1 MSSTRTAKA
10 GTPFRQER
18 YASSPE
24 FERGLLANLVA
35 ARCSLLDSAEDRKLI
50 WFVQFLSHQE
60 GGLKALCNEL
70 LTRYGDRIGTAS
82 MHKFGARAGQ
92 VYNAEQVRAVRNEL
106 PCDMRYAFLLK
117 GEPNSLNLTT
127 EKDMEEFTQEEYYER
142 QASHWDRA
150 DVEAESQRH
159 PANYPAESFLKL
171 CRDGARDKA
180 AQLSQ
185 LCLDPELPV
194 ADGWPWYCPDLVS
207 CLRRYMADW
216 LEARQSSSVV
226 TEIGRRIEDA
236 LDYALESKRTV
247 LISKSIVLI
256 DGQAR
261 IGKTFSA
268 KAWCAKHPGA
278 ARYVQVPSTNDDIG
292 FYRAIAKA
300 VGVSINLNSKAQE
313 LRQRIE
319 DALQSSHLVVVF
331 DEAHYLWPNSAYR
344 DALPGRI
351 NWIMTALVN
360 EKVPVALMT
369 TPQFMRA
376 QKKVESRSCWTSEQF
391 IGRIDHYE
399 KLPDSLAKADLEKVA
414 KALLPEG
421 DAKTIELLVCYAQGS
436 AKYLAGIESAVRRG
450 RYLASRGDRGRVGFA
465 DIRRAI
471 QESVIPFD
479 SALAQALSEPAKHGR
494 RGRHQPVI
502 NEPLT
507 ASSGARMGTVADPR
521 ERTVAERD
529 AQEFSDGHPRGDSLR
544 IERELVPA

>member
-10 GTPFRQER
+10 GAPFRQER

-35 ARCSLLDSAEDRKLI
+35 ARCGLLDSAEDRKLI
-50 WFVQFLSHQE
+50 WFIQFLSHQE

-92 VYNAEQVRAVRNEL
+92 VYNAEQVRAVRSEL
-106 PCDMRYAFLLK
+106 PRDMRYAFLLK
-117 GEPNSLNLTT
+117 GEPDSLDLTT
-127 EKDMEEFTQEEYYER
+127 EKDMEGACQEELDE
-142 QASHWDRA
+142 ALAAGFDRSGRSDGDA
-150 DVEAESQRH
+150 QKH
-159 PANYPAESFLKL
+159 PANYPAESFLEL
-171 CRDGARDKA
+171 YREAALDLA

-185 LCLDPELPV
+185 LCLDPKLPV
-194 ADGWPWYCPDLVS
+194 ADGWPWYFPELES
-207 CLRRYMADW
+207 CLRRYQADW
-216 LEARQSSSVV
+216 LKARQSSSVV
-226 TEIGRRIEDA
+226 TEIGRRIEDT
-236 LDYALESKRTV
+236 LDYALESKCM
-247 LISKSIVLI
+247 VLI
-256 DGQAR
+256 DGLAR